1 MDNGMNHTIA
11 TVDAGELRSMFRA
24 VAYAADKRHV
34 REHHRC
40 VYLRVEDQ
48 RLVMAATDGFQM
60 GKAWTQVQAGDT
72 ESFGLNVDVL
82 AVAIGM
88 LPKTG
93 AVEIAR
99 AEDVVTFECESNTS
113 HVKIDS
119 GWSDWRGI
127 KPLGEYQTVPIDL
140 VETMALCRAMK
151 LSSKAYDRTLLKF
164 ATWPTIRDEVGEV
177 RLWAQWLDAWVDV
190 AVIAELR
197 APSVAWSYLMQYR
210 MFAKMAIAAVR
221 RNKHQDHRLSLRAK
235 SLALI
240 ETFGEAGHA
249 NAVHM
254 IAPWDDR
261 RKS

>member
-24 VAYAADKRHV
+24 VAYAADKRHA
-34 REHHRC
+34 RENHRC

-48 RLVMAATDGFQM
+48 RLVMAATDGFQL
-60 GKAWTQVQAGDT
+60 GKAWTSVEAGDT
-72 ESFGLNVDVL
+72 GSFGLNVDVL
-82 AVAIGM
+82 TVAIGM

-99 AEDVVTFECESNTS
+99 AEDVVTFECNSNTS

-140 VETMALCRAMK
+140 VEVMALCRAMK
-151 LSSKAYDRTLLKF
+151 LSSKANDRTLLKF

-177 RLWAQWLDAWVDV
+177 RLWAQWLEAWVDV

-197 APSVAWSYLMQYR
+197 EPSVAWSYLMQYR
-210 MFAKMAIAAVR
+210 MFAKMAIAAAR

>member
-1 MDNGMNHTIA
+1 MNYAIA

-24 VAYAADKRHV
+24 MAYAADKRNA
-34 REHHRC
+34 REPYRC

-48 RLVMAATDGFQM
+48 QLVMAATDGFQM
-60 GKAWTQVQAGDT
+60 GKTWTQVQAGDT

-82 AVAIGM
+82 TIAIGM

-93 AVEIAR
+93 VVEIAR
-99 AEDVVTFECESNTS
+99 VEDCVTFECDSNTS

-127 KPLGEYQTVPIDL
+127 RPSGVYQTVPIDL
-140 VETMALCRAMK
+140 VETMALCRAMR
-151 LSSKAYDRTLLKF
+151 LSSKAYDRTLLRF
-164 ATWPTIRDEVGEV
+164 ATRPMIADDAGEV

-190 AVIAELR
+190 ATIAELR
-197 APSVAWSYLMQYR
+197 EPSVAWAYRMQYR

-221 RNKHQDHRLSLRAK
+221 RNKHQDHRLSLREG

-240 ETFGEAGHA
+240 ETFDESGHQ
-249 NAVHM
+249 NAAHM